1 MWRSGLLVFLSLA
14 GCQPGTTRSL
24 PPAPPSIPASYEPLA
39 MFFDLPVNW
48 HAELTDEAYIMSG
61 APGTPGFYTTVVLQQ
76 YDATPPPALDTLLVS
91 NYAALPAAEQPTF
104 LFRQPAVIDSTLGL
118 CYGLRVVNL
127 DTMFR
132 KLGVI
137 ALINDHIL
145 DLSFNAPE
153 DHFEQAAADFQMI
166 LDSVTFEGQK

>member
-1 MWRSGLLVFLSLA
+1 
-14 GCQPGTTRSL
+14 
-24 PPAPPSIPASYEPLA
+24 

-61 APGTPGFYTTVVLQQ
+61 APGTPGYYTTVVLQQ

-91 NYAALPAAEQPTF
+91 NYAGLPANEQPTF
-104 LFRQPAVIDSTLGL
+104 LFRQPAVIDSSLGL
-118 CYGLRVVNL
+118 CYGLRVINL

-132 KLGVI
+132 KLGII